1 MTNLEIIQQLNELSL
16 QINTLMAAA
25 LGNNELN
32 LDIPIKNNNS
42 NPNEI
47 TADNIG
53 DVSEVDNFFL
63 ATELKDNSQIS
74 QKESPEGEE
83 FEATNSNIKITIPEG
98 EEM

>member
-25 LGNNELN
+25 LGNDELN
-32 LDIPIKNNNS
+32 LNILNKNNNL

-53 DVSEVDNFFL
+53 DLSEVDNFFL
-63 ATELKDNSQIS
+63 ATELKDSPQIS
-74 QKESPEGEE
+74 QEEMPEGEKIEEE
-83 FEATNSNIKITIPEG
+83 FKY
-98 EEM
+98 

>member
-25 LGNNELN
+25 LGNDELDLN
-32 LDIPIKNNNS
+32 ILNKNNNS

-53 DVSEVDNFFL
+53 DISEVDNFFL
-63 ATELKDNSQIS
+63 ATELKDNSQTS
-74 QKESPEGEE
+74 QVEGPEGEE
-83 FEATNSNIKITIPEG
+83 FEATNSSIKTTIPEG